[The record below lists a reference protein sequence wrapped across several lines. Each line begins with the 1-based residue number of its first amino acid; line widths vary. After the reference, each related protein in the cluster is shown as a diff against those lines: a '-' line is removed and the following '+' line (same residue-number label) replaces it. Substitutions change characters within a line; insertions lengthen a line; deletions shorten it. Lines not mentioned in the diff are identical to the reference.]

1 MFARQLQIQ
10 VKLAKICLNS
20 IGQESL
26 MLLSE
31 TKLTKRLLLIDQLL
45 LVLHHHVPGS
55 FQMILKM
62 LELEPIMNILKSYKK
77 LIGSWTRI
85 LFMWLVII
93 ILHPGAATDIVV
105 TNSILLPA
113 LKEVTKNVLFLT
125 HLDFIRL
132 NYSTL

>member
-1 MFARQLQIQ
+1 MVTSFLFARLLQIQ

-20 IGQESL
+20 IDQESL
-26 MLLSE
+26 MLPLE
-31 TKLTKRLLLIDQLL
+31 TKLTKQLLLIDQLL
-45 LVLHHHVPGS
+45 LVLHLRAPGLY
-55 FQMILKM
+55 QMILKM

-85 LFMWLVII
+85 LFMLLVII

-113 LKEVTKNVLFLT
+113 LKEVIKKCCYVYYDNNTQ
-125 HLDFIRL
+125 
-132 NYSTL
+132 